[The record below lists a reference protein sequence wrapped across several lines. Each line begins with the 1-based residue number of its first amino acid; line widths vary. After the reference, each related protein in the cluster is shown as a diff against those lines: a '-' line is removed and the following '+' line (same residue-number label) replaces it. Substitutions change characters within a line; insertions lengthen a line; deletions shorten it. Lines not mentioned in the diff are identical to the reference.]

1 VVRAEAPPSVRPVS
15 PPDAVRVRVIDG
27 LSVEGFAEHQ
37 LGSRKAR
44 LALRML
50 GIAQGRPVSIER
62 LADALWLEDQP
73 RDPPAQLAVIMSRLR
88 GVLGGSRISH
98 SDAGYALHAD
108 WIDLAAASELQSE
121 ADRRL
126 RENEPA
132 PALAA
137 ATAARALLAHP
148 ALEDEACPRR
158 IVAPSSGSVPEPD
171 TWSRAPRSR
180 PATLRQAWRQP
191 SRPST
196 RMSTT
201 RSHCGW

>member
-1 VVRAEAPPSVRPVS
+1 MRPAPS
-15 PPDAVRVRVIDG
+15 PDAVRVRVIDG

-50 GIAQGRPVSIER
+50 GIAQGRPVSVER
-62 LADALWLEDQP
+62 LADVLWLEDQP

-108 WIDLAAASELQSE
+108 WIDLGAASELEAE

-126 RENEPA
+126 REHEPA
-132 PALAA
+132 AALGAA
-137 ATAARALLAHP
+137 IAARVLLAHP
-148 ALEDEACPRR
+148 ALDDDAWPAEDRSAVE
-158 IVAPSSGSVPEPD
+158 
-171 TWSRAPRSR
+171 RSR
-180 PATLRQAWRQP
+180 RGISPP
-191 SRPST
+191 VSRPLSKPWM
-196 RMSTT
+196 RMRTT
-201 RSHCGW
+201 RSRCAS